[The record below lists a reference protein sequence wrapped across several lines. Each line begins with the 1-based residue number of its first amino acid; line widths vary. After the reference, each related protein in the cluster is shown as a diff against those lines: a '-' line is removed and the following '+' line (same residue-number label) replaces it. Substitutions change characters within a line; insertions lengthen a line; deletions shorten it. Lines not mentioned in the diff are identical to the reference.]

1 MDNLSSHR
9 SDERVAAKDELLQV
23 MYWLRGEHL
32 AEDGSA
38 DDLARWVGKEAMEI
52 HSLLVEL
59 AEARLL
65 EVVDDSTAKDAIRF
79 RLTNSGVKEGGRR
92 FADEFSEL
100 TKPGHYECSD
110 PHCECRQTGNPA
122 DCVHQH

>member
-1 MDNLSSHR
+1 MDNLSSDQ
-9 SDERVAAKDELLQV
+9 SDEDVAAKDELLQV

-32 AEDGSA
+32 AEDASA
-38 DDLARWVGKEAMEI
+38 DDLARWVGKETMDI

-65 EVVDDSTAKDAIRF
+65 EVADDSTAKDAIRF

-92 FADEFSEL
+92 FADEFSEM

-110 PHCECRQTGNPA
+110 PNCECRRTGNPA
-122 DCVHQH
+122 DCIHQH